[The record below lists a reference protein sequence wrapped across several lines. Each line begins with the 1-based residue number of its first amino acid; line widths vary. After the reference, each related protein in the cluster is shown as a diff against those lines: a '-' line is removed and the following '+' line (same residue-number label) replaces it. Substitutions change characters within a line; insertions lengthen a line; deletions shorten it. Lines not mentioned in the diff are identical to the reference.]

1 MTPLEI
7 GREWRNLWQKPNQK
21 EARRMPTYDYVCKKC
36 DHQFEVR
43 LTVEEHD
50 KRKVE
55 CPKCHAKEVQQLPEA
70 FFAITGKKS

>member
-1 MTPLEI
+1 
-7 GREWRNLWQKPNQK
+7 
-21 EARRMPTYDYVCKKC
+21 MPTYDYVCKKC